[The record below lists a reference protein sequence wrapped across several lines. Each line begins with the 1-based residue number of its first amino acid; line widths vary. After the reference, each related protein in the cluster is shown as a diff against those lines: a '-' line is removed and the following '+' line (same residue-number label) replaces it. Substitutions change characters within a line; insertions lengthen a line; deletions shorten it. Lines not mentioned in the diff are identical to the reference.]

1 MRIRKFVAA
10 DMKDALAEIKR
21 DLGAEA
27 LIVAVRPVRRGLLGN
42 GVEVTA
48 AVDIDDGPSAGPTL
62 GELPGPAMAAY
73 GAHAAPTASA
83 LTDADLER
91 IMAPLRTE
99 LRSLRSQLRAME
111 PSREEHGIKEQLQEL
126 RAALA
131 VMRSPS
137 EPANDNRQTALA
149 ALASH
154 HTLTAPSSAKVI
166 ALVGPTGVGKTTT
179 IAKLAA
185 RAALVERKS
194 VAIITLDDYRVGGED
209 QMRAF
214 ADLIGV
220 PLTVCAPEKLGVVL
234 PQLSGSFDKVF
245 IDTAGRSPRDTAA
258 IAQLARAFAGLDI
271 EIHLALPAGS
281 SRAAVDGCAT
291 RLSALKISRIL
302 FTKIDEAE
310 QMEELVR
317 APARLSW
324 PISWITTGQ
333 RVPEDIEDA
342 SQSRLLDLATFG
354 FVAVAEAA

>member
-10 DMKDALAEIKR
+10 DMKDALADIKR
-21 DLGAEA
+21 DLGNEA
-27 LIVAVRPVRRGLLGN
+27 LIVAVRPVRRGLIGN

-62 GELPGPAMAAY
+62 PDLQMPSL
-73 GAHAAPTASA
+73 AHPAPTASA

-91 IMAPLRTE
+91 IMAPLRSE

-131 VMRSPS
+131 VMRLPT
-137 EPANDNRQTALA
+137 EPANDNQKGALA
-149 ALASH
+149 QLASNH
-154 HTLTAPSSAKVI
+154 QLTAPSTARVV

-185 RAALVERKS
+185 RAALVEKKS

-220 PLTVCAPEKLGVVL
+220 ALTVCAPEKLGVVL
-234 PQLSGSFDKVF
+234 PQLSGSYDRVY
-245 IDTAGRSPRDTAA
+245 IDTAGRSPRDSAA

-271 EIHLALPAGS
+271 ELHLALPAGS
-281 SRAAVDGCAT
+281 SRAAIDGCAL
-291 RLSALKISRIL
+291 RLSSLKISRLL
-302 FTKIDEAE
+302 FTKIDETE

-317 APARLSW
+317 APARLNW

-333 RVPEDIEDA
+333 RVPEDVEDA
-342 SQSRLLDLATFG
+342 TPARLLDLASFG